1 MKAVI
6 LAGGLG
12 TRLRPL
18 TNNKPKP
25 MLPVGEKPILEHLIE
40 WTKKGGIKSIV
51 ICVSYLKESI
61 EEYFGD
67 GSKFGVSI
75 EYAISKK
82 PLATAGQLKTAEQ
95 FIDDD
100 FVCMYGD
107 SIFNFSLRSMIK
119 QHTTKKPMVTM
130 SLNEY
135 KTNLQYGVIET
146 SKNGKVISWNEK
158 PEIKANV
165 NMGCY
170 IMNPLIFD
178 LIPKNKSYGMDDVI
192 KKAMKKKQSVR
203 SFVTKKGFTDIGKVI
218 SWNEKPEIKANVNM
232 GCYIMNP
239 LIFDLIPKNKSY
251 GMDDVIKKAMKKKQL
266 VRSFVTKKGFTDI
279 GNKES
284 YMQACKEYEQKQKRV
299 SK

>member
-18 TNNKPKP
+18 TNSKPKP
-25 MLPVGEKPILEHLIE
+25 MLPIGEKPILEHLVE

-51 ICVSYLKESI
+51 LCVSYLRKSI
-61 EEYFGD
+61 EDYFED
-67 GSKFGVSI
+67 GKKFGVTI

-82 PLATAGQLKTAEQ
+82 PLATAGQLKTAEE

-107 SIFNFSLRSMIK
+107 SIFNFSLRNMIK
-119 QHTTKKPMVTM
+119 QHVMKKSFVTM
-130 SLNEY
+130 GLNEF
-135 KTNLQYGVIET
+135 KTNLPYGVIES
-146 SKNGKVISWNEK
+146 SKNGRVISWNEK

-170 IMNPLIFD
+170 VMNSDIFN
-178 LIPKNKSYGMDDVI
+178 LIPKNKPYGMDDVI
-192 KKAMKKKQSVR
+192 KNAMKKKQRVN
-203 SFVTKKGFTDIGKVI
+203 SFI
-218 SWNEKPEIKANVNM
+218 
-232 GCYIMNP
+232 
-239 LIFDLIPKNKSY
+239 
-251 GMDDVIKKAMKKKQL
+251 
-266 VRSFVTKKGFTDI
+266 TKKGFTDI

-284 YMQACKEYEQKQKRV
+284 YKQACDEYERK
-299 SK
+299 